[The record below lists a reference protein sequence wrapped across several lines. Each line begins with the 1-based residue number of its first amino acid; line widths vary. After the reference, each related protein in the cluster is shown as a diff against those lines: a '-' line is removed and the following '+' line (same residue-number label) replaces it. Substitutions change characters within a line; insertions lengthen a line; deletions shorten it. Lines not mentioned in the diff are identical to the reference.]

1 MFKRKKIKKMIPLKF
16 HNESVGMTQPMN
28 QHQVQKDVLADKKVT
43 MKDVFG
49 VKPSQKP
56 KPNRVTPDKGGKPH
70 RVTSKA
76 KPKKTII

>member
-56 KPNRVTPDKGGKPH
+56 NRVTSNMPPKPKPKPKP
-70 RVTSKA
+70 KA
-76 KPKKTII
+76 NPKKTII